1 MNEDEAPHTDDFV
14 FEGLILPDCIAV
26 AIAFVLLS
34 VEVFYGLVVEEAVS
48 MNSTS
53 DLC

>member
-1 MNEDEAPHTDDFV
+1 MTILKLTHDLVLEALVLAD
-14 FEGLILPDCIAV
+14 GLTV
-26 AIAFVLLS
+26 AFTLVLLS
-34 VEVFYGLVVEEAVS
+34 IEVFYGLVVEEAVS